1 MKAFK
6 APKGAVKIGIGSR
19 ESLPAGAQEV
29 KIFMESGNP
38 MIYIVP
44 VSEMNDCSVKDQ
56 IEFEDIFKIDF

>member
-44 VSEMNDCSVKDQ
+44 VSEMNDCPVKD
-56 IEFEDIFKIDF
+56 